1 MWRLSGWRSWNVKKS
16 TSSLELVTP
25 VPDENAV
32 KNAVISYLTL
42 IGALVLRVNSGAVK
56 GKYEDKQGRIKNRFW
71 WVSHWFAGGISFDE
85 GKAGISDILCLLP
98 SGKFAVIEC
107 KTPQRKDEVTE
118 AQRRFMAEVE
128 ARGGVAVV
136 ASDVSDVQAAL
147 EEASDPTG
155 TPKGR
160 RRGEGK

>member
-1 MWRLSGWRSWNVKKS
+1 MKRQN
-16 TSSLELVTP
+16 LELVTP
-25 VPDENAV
+25 VPAPDENAV
-32 KNAVISYLTL
+32 KNAVIQYLTL

-56 GKYEDKQGRIKNRFW
+56 GKYEDKQGRIKSRFW

-98 SGKFAVIEC
+98 SGKFVAVET

-128 ARGGVAVV
+128 ARGGISIVATGVE
-136 ASDVSDVQAAL
+136 DVQEAL
-147 EEASDPTG
+147 EG
-155 TPKGR
+155 
-160 RRGEGK
+160 RRGEVG